1 MDFGGDAVTG
11 AVLTLAAGGL
21 VAGVKWLVGAKFKQ
35 LDGMPGQL
43 GEIKMELAL
52 LKSRLGQA
60 EEAIANDKAGRKA
73 FAETREEI
81 AKIGTT
87 VAHHTEAMARVET
100 GIRDLWSRLNRISDA
115 A

>member
-1 MDFGGDAVTG
+1 MEFGGDAVAG
-11 AVLTLAAGGL
+11 AVLTLAAGGIL
-21 VAGVKWLVGAKFKQ
+21 AGVKWLIGAKVKQ
-35 LDGMPGQL
+35 LDGLPTQL

-52 LKSRLGQA
+52 LKSRVGHA

-73 FAETREEI
+73 FAEAREEI

-87 VAHHTEAMARVET
+87 VVHHTEAMGRIET
-100 GIRDLWSRLNRISDA
+100 GIRDLWSRVNRLSDA